1 VLTSRQIDV
10 EKCCTILSFWVTFIF
25 LSILLFQEHSQRGR
39 PEAKIETPV
48 EAAIWGQCLPE
59 SSALKGH
66 DYLKCQIDP
75 QSQKFAEIHPA
86 EFNELQELY
95 TKFAQ
100 LEEENYKLRKR
111 CISLDQVQQSSDS
124 CQFWTG
130 FPNYGTFKALFY
142 FLDEAAQLKTNWR
155 GQCKLQLKADTF
167 LKHTS
172 QNQGQHQKFPLKRN
186 F

>member
-1 VLTSRQIDV
+1 MLTSRQIDV
-10 EKCCTILSFWVTFIF
+10 EKCCIILSFWLTFIF

-59 SSALKGH
+59 CSALRGH

-75 QSQKFAEIHPA
+75 QSQKFAELHPA

-95 TKFAQ
+95 TKIAQ
-100 LEEENYKLRKR
+100 LEEEIINSERDVFHWTKYNNLQIRANFGLAFQTMAHSKHFL
-111 CISLDQVQQSSDS
+111 ISLTRLPISKQI
-124 CQFWTG
+124 G
-130 FPNYGTFKALFY
+130 EG
-142 FLDEAAQLKTNWR
+142 
-155 GQCKLQLKADTF
+155 KLQLKADTF
-167 LKHTS
+167 LKHTG
-172 QNQGQHQKFPLKRN
+172 QNQGQRQKFPLKRK